1 VRHLDGSLSRRAQT
15 MLGDP
20 SALVYVGSSAGRRD
34 PTRPADDQ
42 PRDQPGGYVLERA
55 GHEPVSLGDSGG
67 LAYTALVA
75 LRAAQRAAPSEQPAG

>member
-1 VRHLDGSLSRRAQT
+1 MRRLDGPLSRRAQQ

-20 SALVYVGSSAGRRD
+20 SALVVYVGSSAG
-34 PTRPADDQ
+34 Q